1 MNKYFP
7 PPRSIGITERRKGAW
22 GEERR
27 EKNQLV
33 ESTAR
38 KKVAEVEGGRGTGL
52 SSRMT
57 NEACLQHFKGG
68 GRKKAR

>member
-1 MNKYFP
+1 M
-7 PPRSIGITERRKGAW
+7 ERQGRGRVKKEDG
-22 GEERR
+22 

-33 ESTAR
+33 ESAAR